1 MTANEKANHQ
11 LNATDM
17 HMIQTAAGQ
26 TYTTHIRMCTT
37 AKQCW
42 DNLHNLFLENKSIQL
57 SKYEAV
63 QDEADEFVMGE
74 DESPED
80 LYRRLTTLAI
90 TLNDFGFE
98 QISDS

>member
-1 MTANEKANHQ
+1 
-11 LNATDM
+11 
-17 HMIQTAAGQ
+17 MIQTAASP

-42 DNLHNLFLENKSIQL
+42 ENLHNLFLGNKSIQL

-63 QDEADEFVMGE
+63 QDEADEFVVNE
-74 DESPED
+74 DETPED
-80 LYRRLTTLAI
+80 LYRRLTALAI

-98 QISDS
+98 DWRWLDQAQVSQGHDALP